1 MPRRGDDGGGGGD
14 GRRASVV
21 VTMVPRD
28 GSAYGAATSLRL
40 VKQPSRP
47 PSSCSSAD
55 GRTSTDRK
63 KSSANGGLAI
73 KSPSKSAHSSVSGKT
88 SAQVR
93 GSSRGVGREKPVS
106 GTPPLH
112 QRFPRT
118 QPSPDQR
125 GASTNGTTNVK
136 PFTPHPPPYDNL
148 ILRKSYVRC
157 KSIIDHIIITIS
169 ILLDDLKPK
178 KRLFFNGVEIH
189 HFSS

>member
-1 MPRRGDDGGGGGD
+1 MPRRDDGGDGD
-14 GRRASVV
+14 RRASVV

-28 GSAYGAATSLRL
+28 GSAYGAASSLRL

-93 GSSRGVGREKPVS
+93 GTSRGVRREKPVPP
-106 GTPPLH
+106 TPPSNSIVAKSTRHVHGCYLNN
-112 QRFPRT
+112 RFR
-118 QPSPDQR
+118 S
-125 GASTNGTTNVK
+125 N
-136 PFTPHPPPYDNL
+136 PHPLNDNWTPRNPPSL
-148 ILRKSYVRC
+148 
-157 KSIIDHIIITIS
+157 
-169 ILLDDLKPK
+169 
-178 KRLFFNGVEIH
+178 
-189 HFSS
+189 